1 MDNNSRETPDSVNLL
16 GIEIDNHLKSQWH
29 VSTIC

>member
-1 MDNNSRETPDSVNLL
+1 MDNNSRETSDSVKLL
-16 GIEIDNHLKSQWH
+16 GIAIDNHLKSQWH